1 MSTVTKIEWADRTW
15 NPMVGC
21 DRVSPGCDRCYAM
34 GVARVRQFN
43 PNPKIAQAF
52 AGTTSNDNGVDWTGR
67 VNLLDGRLTE
77 PLGWKKPA
85 KIFVNSMS
93 DLFHK
98 DVPVEFIAKV
108 FAVMALT
115 PQHTYQILTKRHA
128 RMRSVL
134 SNPDFEQQVDRA
146 LLTVPE
152 FSQFEI
158 TGRTWPLPKAGWPLP
173 NVHLGVSVEN
183 QKWADIRIP
192 ALLDTPAAVRWVSAE
207 PLLGPVDLTKW
218 MLPVSPVPISEAPA
232 SWEEWEWPDWVPAK
246 VREAIEG
253 FWGPKSYRKPA
264 DWFRNMHQ
272 QGAPA
277 FGSVVTL
284 GDGFGKNPPMRTGR
298 FVHAWN
304 NIGRL
309 VLDDGSFLYTSFHHG
324 RERRR
329 QQLIKWVVV
338 GGESG
343 PGARAMHP
351 NWARSLRDQCVA
363 ADVPF
368 LFKQWG
374 EWAPAPFV
382 VRVCDPEVGWQGT
395 DEELAVAKADSEARG
410 ATHVHTGNCYD
421 EDGERKYHL
430 HEVGHKPWSLERCGL
445 SDHEAPMRRWGKKRA
460 GRELD
465 GRTWDQY
472 PSGGAR

>member
-1 MSTVTKIEWADRTW
+1 MSTVTRIEWADRTW
-15 NPMVGC
+15 SPLIGC

-34 GVARVRQFN
+34 GTARIRQFN
-43 PNPKIAQAF
+43 PNPKIAAAF
-52 AGTTSNDNGVDWTGR
+52 AGTTSNDGGVDWTGK
-67 VNLLDGRLTE
+67 VNMLDGRLTE
-77 PLGWKKPA
+77 PLAWKKPA

-192 ALLDTPAAVRWVSAE
+192 ALVDTPAAVRFISAE
-207 PLLGPVDLTKW
+207 PLLGPVDLSAW
-218 MLPVSPVPISEAPA
+218 MPAGFA
-232 SWEEWEWPDWVPAK
+232 SWRCQECRRFYAGQLQQHCPHCGT
-246 VREAIEG
+246 EG
-253 FWGPKSYRKPA
+253 FWTGSHAGNGRPNGQPI
-264 DWFRNMHQ
+264 DW
-272 QGAPA
+272 
-277 FGSVVTL
+277 V
-284 GDGFGKNPPMRTGR
+284 
-298 FVHAWN
+298 
-304 NIGRL
+304 I
-309 VLDDGSFLYTSFHHG
+309 
-324 RERRR
+324 
-329 QQLIKWVVV
+329 V

-343 PGARAMHP
+343 HGARAMHP

-382 VRVCDPEVGWQGT
+382 VRVCDPKVGWQGT

-410 ATHVHTGNCYD
+410 ATHVHTGNWY
-421 EDGERKYHL
+421 EKDGERKYHL

-472 PSGGAR
+472 PSGGAA